1 MTNTPLSEAAIK
13 DIVEGM
19 PDGLNGFTKH
29 WGWLQFARK
38 IEAAHGITQQTTMPT
53 PSTIKAGQ
61 RLLINLPSS
70 GLTEIKVIEINGA
83 FAKAEVSN
91 EMRWERIERIQSSV
105 VHVLEE
111 PKPRQSMADAVRK
124 ANHADALQRLIQLGD
139 LEMSPEGRALYEQ
152 DRDKAAKQSRSL
164 RSMFATF
171 GWKLFM
177 EITSRVADGECDEW
191 CEDAMEKAVAI
202 GLAKKEPYNPAIH
215 GDMEADAGDA
225 IWTWHHLPSG
235 WNKAVEFIDPST
247 GDPQPDLSK
256 RGVLHLQL
264 EYGPR
269 HSTYIDGFLQSQDTC
284 SFQFPLPISPFPKGQ
299 DTYTRSSHGPEPAY
313 LSYTK

>member
-139 LEMSPEGRALYEQ
+139 LEMSPEGRALYER
-152 DRDKAAKQSRSL
+152 DRD
-164 RSMFATF
+164 
-171 GWKLFM
+171 
-177 EITSRVADGECDEW
+177 E
-191 CEDAMEKAVAI
+191 
-202 GLAKKEPYNPAIH
+202 AKKNF
-215 GDMEADAGDA
+215 
-225 IWTWHHLPSG
+225 L
-235 WNKAVEFIDPST
+235 
-247 GDPQPDLSK
+247 
-256 RGVLHLQL
+256 
-264 EYGPR
+264 YGPR
-269 HSTYIDGFLQSQDTC
+269 HSTYKKDQDNITRKVR
-284 SFQFPLPISPFPKGQ
+284 FAYEGIEELP
-299 DTYTRSSHGPEPAY
+299 TYTTNTS
-313 LSYTK
+313 K